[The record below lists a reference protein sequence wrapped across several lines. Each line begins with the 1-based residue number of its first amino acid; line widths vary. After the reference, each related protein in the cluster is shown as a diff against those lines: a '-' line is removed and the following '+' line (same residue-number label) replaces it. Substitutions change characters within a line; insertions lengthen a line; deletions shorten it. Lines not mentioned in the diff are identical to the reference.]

1 MLKKYAFPALLAVFL
16 VISAMPVAAQRPR
29 AADDDPNQPAT
40 PPPPAPPTVKAKYE
54 GGVFGYTKKKT
65 GTLTIDS
72 ANNRLIFKDDK
83 GKEVFHIPFGSITG
97 AYGDSHS
104 VRPAA
109 ATVISHVPIP
119 IVGIPA
125 SFIKTKVRYLTIQ
138 YDDPDSRAAGV
149 TSFRLDNKQL
159 VDSVLYSVATK
170 AGLKKRGDIYVRKK
184 E

>member
-1 MLKKYAFPALLAVFL
+1 MLKKYVFAAFLALFFIVN
-16 VISAMPVAAQRPR
+16 AMPVVAQRPR
-29 AADDDPNQPAT
+29 AADDDPNKVVT

-72 ANNRLIFKDDK
+72 TNNRLVFSDGK
-83 GKEVFHIPFGSITG
+83 GKEMFHIPFGSITG
-97 AYGDSHS
+97 AYGDSHYKQ
-104 VRPAA
+104 PAA
-109 ATVISHVPIP
+109 ATVVSHVPFY
-119 IVGIPA
+119 GIPA

-138 YDDPDSRAAGV
+138 YDDPDSKAAGV

-159 VDSVLYSVATK
+159 VDSVLYSVATQ

>member
-1 MLKKYAFPALLAVFL
+1 MLKKYGFPALLTLFF
-16 VISAMPVAAQRPR
+16 VITALPVAAQRPR
-29 AADDDPNQPAT
+29 AADPDPNQTVA

-72 ANNRLIFKDDK
+72 ANNRLLFKDDK
-83 GKEVFHIPFGSITG
+83 GKELFHIPFGSITG
-97 AYGDSHS
+97 AYGDSKF

-109 ATVISHVPIP
+109 ATVVSHVPLY
-119 IVGIPA
+119 GIPA

-138 YDDPDSRAAGV
+138 YDDPDSKAAGI

-159 VDSVLYSVATK
+159 VDSVLYTVATQ

>member
-1 MLKKYAFPALLAVFL
+1 MVKKHAFPALLALFF
-16 VISAMPVAAQRPR
+16 VINALPVTAQRPR
-29 AADDDPNQPAT
+29 TADADPNQVAT
-40 PPPPAPPTVKAKYE
+40 PPPPPAPPTVKAKYE

-72 ANNRLIFKDDK
+72 PNNRLVFKDGK
-83 GKEVFHIPFGSITG
+83 GKEMFHIPFGSITG
-97 AYGDSHS
+97 AFGDSKF

-109 ATVISHVPIP
+109 ATVVSHVPLY
-119 IVGIPA
+119 GIPA

-138 YDDPDSRAAGV
+138 YDDPDSNAAGV

-159 VDSVLYSVATK
+159 VDSVLYTVATQ

>member
-1 MLKKYAFPALLAVFL
+1 MLKKYGFAALFALFF
-16 VISAMPVAAQRPR
+16 VIGAQPVAAQRPR
-29 AADDDPNQPAT
+29 TADDDANQVAT

-54 GGVFGYTKKKT
+54 GGVFGYDKKKT
-65 GTLTIDS
+65 GTLTIDTT
-72 ANNRLIFKDDK
+72 NNRLLFKDDK
-83 GKEVFHIPFGSITG
+83 GKEMFHIPFGSISG

-109 ATVISHVPIP
+109 ATIASHVPFY
-119 IVGIPA
+119 GIPA

-138 YDDPDSRAAGV
+138 YDDPDSKAAGV

-159 VDSVLYSVATK
+159 LDSVLYDIATK

>member
-1 MLKKYAFPALLAVFL
+1 MLKKYGFAALFAVFFL
-16 VISAMPVAAQRPR
+16 ISALPVAAQRPR
-29 AADDDPNQPAT
+29 TPDDDPNQTVA
-40 PPPPAPPTVKAKYE
+40 PPPAPPTVKAKYE

-72 ANNRLIFKDDK
+72 ANNRLLFKDDK
-83 GKEVFHIPFGSITG
+83 GKEMFHIPFGSITG
-97 AYGDSHS
+97 AYGDSHYKQ
-104 VRPAA
+104 PAA
-109 ATVISHVPIP
+109 ATIASHVPFY
-119 IVGIPA
+119 GIPA

-138 YDDPDSRAAGV
+138 YDDPDSKAAGI

-159 VDSVLYSVATK
+159 VDSVLYAVATQ

>member
-1 MLKKYAFPALLAVFL
+1 MLKKYAFLLFLALFFVVNASSVT
-16 VISAMPVAAQRPR
+16 AQRPR
-29 AADDDPNQPAT
+29 AADPDPNQADT
-40 PPPPAPPTVKAKYE
+40 PPPLAPPTVKAKYE

-72 ANNRLIFKDDK
+72 SNNRLIFKDDK
-83 GKEVFHIPFGSITG
+83 GKEMFHIPYGSITG
-97 AYGDSHS
+97 AYGDSNS

-138 YDDPDSRAAGV
+138 YDDPDSKAAGV

-159 VDSVLYSVATK
+159 VDSVLYTVATQ
-170 AGLKKRGDIYVRKK
+170 AGLKKRGEIYVRKK

>member
-1 MLKKYAFPALLAVFL
+1 MVKKYVFATVLAFFFAFAAL
-16 VISAMPVAAQRPR
+16 PVAAQRPLP
-29 AADDDPNQPAT
+29 ADVDPKQAAT

-72 ANNRLIFKDDK
+72 ANNRLVFSDGK
-83 GKEVFHIPFGSITG
+83 GKEMFHIPFGSITG

-109 ATVISHVPIP
+109 ATVISHVPLF
-119 IVGIPA
+119 GIGLPA
-125 SFIKTKVRYLTIQ
+125 SFIRTKVRYLTIQ
-138 YDDPDSRAAGV
+138 YDDPDSKAAGV

-159 VDSVLYSVATK
+159 VDSVLYAVATK

>member
-1 MLKKYAFPALLAVFL
+1 MLKKYVLGLGLALFFVVNALPA
-16 VISAMPVAAQRPR
+16 AAQRPR
-29 AADDDPNQPAT
+29 PADPDPNQAVT
-40 PPPPAPPTVKAKYE
+40 PPPPAPPVVKAKYE

-65 GTLTIDS
+65 GTLTIDTL
-72 ANNRLIFKDDK
+72 NNRLVFKDDK
-83 GKEVFHIPFGSITG
+83 GKEMFHIPFGSITG

-159 VDSVLYSVATK
+159 VDSVLYSVATQ